1 MSVQLRL
8 NLAIA
13 LVVALAVA
21 AIVATNILKA
31 APRIEAENQSIM
43 RLSKEFVETAVDS
56 LKGTRDP
63 GVGME
68 HLIAGLKTLRHIEIA
83 LVHEAGEE
91 RLPANLSGGP
101 DAGGVPGWFLRW
113 VSPPRNVERVD
124 INVDGRNY
132 GQLIISTKSS
142 DEIEEIWDSTIELI
156 AYGTALGLL
165 AIALASIIVRMAVRP
180 VSELGE
186 ALSKLEEGNYEVRVP
201 RAGPPEIAAIG
212 TKLNALAEA
221 LGRERWR
228 NQRLTERMIGIQDA
242 ERKELAHELHDELGP
257 HLFAIRAGATALR
270 LEAAKPIPDKERL
283 EKGSATLLEQ
293 IEVIQR
299 SNRRVL
305 DRLRPVALAEFGLAA
320 AVEHLAADWRK
331 ERSDVQI
338 TCRIVA
344 PAELSETVELAI
356 YRVVQEGLTNAFRHA
371 GARNIEVEIASEKAA
386 AAGENSP
393 GGANGRIVVRVM
405 DDGVGLPADGRTGFG
420 LTGMKERVAAVDGSI
435 SFRRREGGGAEILA
449 MIPTVVT

>member
-56 LKGTRDP
+56 LKGTHDP
-63 GVGME
+63 GVGMK

-83 LVHEAGEE
+83 LVHEAGEG
-91 RLPANLSGGP
+91 RSPASPPGTS
-101 DAGGVPGWFLRW
+101 DANGVPGWFLRW
-113 VSPPRNVERVD
+113 VSPPRIVERVD
-124 INVDGRNY
+124 VNVDGRNY
-132 GQLIISTKSS
+132 GKLIISTKSS
-142 DEIEEIWDSTIELI
+142 DEIEEIWDSTIELV

-165 AIALASIIVRMAVRP
+165 AIALASLIVRMAVRP
-180 VSELGE
+180 VTELGE

-212 TKLNALAEA
+212 SKLNALAEA
-221 LGRERWR
+221 LGRERQR
-228 NQRLTERMIGIQDA
+228 NQRLTERIIGIQDA

-270 LEAAKPIPDKERL
+270 LESAKPSPDRERL
-283 EKGSATLLEQ
+283 EKGSLTLLEQ

-331 ERSDVQI
+331 ERPDVQI
-338 TCRIVA
+338 TCRIAA
-344 PAELSETVELAI
+344 PVELSETIELAI

-371 GARNIEVEIASEKAA
+371 GAHHIDVEIASAKVAPSAEGTPP
-386 AAGENSP
+386 AG
-393 GGANGRIVVRVM
+393 NGRIVVSVK
-405 DDGVGLPADGRTGFG
+405 DDGVGMPADGKTGFG
-420 LTGMKERVAAVDGSI
+420 LTGMKERVAAVGGSI
-435 SFRRREGGGAEILA
+435 SFRRRQGGGVAIEA
-449 MIPTVVT
+449 VIPTVVT